1 MAHGDF
7 NTAAARTVE
16 RKLPAEA
23 RLSVGMPV
31 WVTMDGLALY
41 AQSHPPGQ
49 AQRRARSGCCSVC
62 RSACELSTPPEVPLL
77 PSTAPQAMTKV
88 AAIDYGRVR
97 VGIAVS
103 DDLGLLAHPRPHF
116 DGRNPKRLL
125 TQLSEFVREERIE
138 RLVVGLPRLLDGA
151 EGIAARRVRRFAQAL
166 RAQVPCPVELIDE
179 RWSTR
184 EAQARLHA
192 SGLDSRQSRTRVD
205 SAAAAILLQA
215 WLDGRRPPEETA

>member
-1 MAHGDF
+1 
-7 NTAAARTVE
+7 
-16 RKLPAEA
+16 
-23 RLSVGMPV
+23 
-31 WVTMDGLALY
+31 
-41 AQSHPPGQ
+41 
-49 AQRRARSGCCSVC
+49 
-62 RSACELSTPPEVPLL
+62 
-77 PSTAPQAMTKV
+77 MTKV

-103 DDLGLLAHPRPHF
+103 DDLGLLAHPRPHL

-125 TQLSEFVREERIE
+125 GQLSELVREEHIE

-166 RAQVPCPVELIDE
+166 RAEVACPVELIDE

-192 SGLDSRQSRTRVD
+192 SGLDSRQSRARID
-205 SAAAAILLQA
+205 SAAAAILLQT
-215 WLDGRRPPEETA
+215 WLDGQRPPSERA